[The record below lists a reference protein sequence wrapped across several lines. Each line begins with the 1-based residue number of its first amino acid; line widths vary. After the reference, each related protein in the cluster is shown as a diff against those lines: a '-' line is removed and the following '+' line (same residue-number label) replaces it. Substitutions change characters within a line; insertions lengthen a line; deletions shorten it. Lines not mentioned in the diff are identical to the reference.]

1 MENSDP
7 SKACAL
13 PLSVALVLLA
23 IATTS
28 FAGSSFEYA
37 GLRLD
42 TDPSTFRQ
50 KYPNS
55 TVDATTVWVSKVDA
69 HDQVRYIRR
78 WTNAGKDELNILFEV
93 PYQELA
99 KKPTSFEEEHYA
111 RNPLC
116 VPILKRLTKVY
127 GKPARTRSW
136 VEERLSHRASTWTK
150 GHAEMS
156 LDCYKVDGKGNQLAA
171 EITIRVR

>member
-1 MENSDP
+1 MRP
-7 SKACAL
+7 SAERCACA
-13 PLSVALVLLA
+13 AGDRNNLLR
-23 IATTS
+23 
-28 FAGSSFEYA
+28 GFE
-37 GLRLD
+37 LRVCGA
-42 TDPSTFRQ
+42 PPRYGPQHFRQ

-69 HDQVRYIRR
+69 HDQVRYVRR

-116 VPILKRLTKVY
+116 VPILKRLTNIY
-127 GKPARTRSW
+127 GKPAKTRSW

-150 GHAEMS
+150 GRAEMS
-156 LDCYKVDGKGNQLAA
+156 LDCYRVDGKGNQLAA